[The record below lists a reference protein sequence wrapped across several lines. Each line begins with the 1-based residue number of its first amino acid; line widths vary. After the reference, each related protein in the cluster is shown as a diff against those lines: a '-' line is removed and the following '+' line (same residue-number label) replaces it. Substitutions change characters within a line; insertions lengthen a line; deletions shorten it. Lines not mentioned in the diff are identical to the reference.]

1 MKKRLQR
8 IANLLV
14 GSACLFVSSAFAQS
28 QCNAEQVN
36 SFTTSCSATGAYVAG
51 LESSCL
57 DWDPTHYRCGF
68 YPLPSEVRNRVSA
81 EVFNEVWSKVG
92 DAFSIDPRLVRPDDT
107 LKSLNAIDSWNLGKG
122 GDALSQWLE
131 NKQLGKPPALET
143 VLDLALWIEASKGT
157 RKDV

>member
-1 MKKRLQR
+1 M
-8 IANLLV
+8 NLLFISIV
-14 GSACLFVSSAFAQS
+14 AVAIVAVLGFKALARKSFGKEREPLSLVEIYAL
-28 QCNAEQVN
+28 VN
-36 SFTTSCSATGAYVAG
+36 
-51 LESSCL
+51 
-57 DWDPTHYRCGF
+57 
-68 YPLPSEVRNRVSA
+68 NRVSA

-107 LKSLNAIDSWNLGKG
+107 LKSLNAIDSWDLGKG
-122 GDALSQWLE
+122 GDTLSQWLE